1 MIINNLSIIFSSGKS
16 SESRSID
23 YFQSISTVLH
33 VENTALQTGDSHKG
47 SYMPNKRVIMPAIT
61 FFFPLLEKLGQNVS
75 SMHQCST
82 FQTDPNHL
90 AALNPVFACQMEATM
105 ENQRTHHS
113 TRSIMN
119 ESLVYKLLLISFAKI
134 LQWFSELINCM
145 QRWQIESKNDNCL
158 GAYSV
163 ICSKYQYGPKF
174 YYQMH
179 YLVWW

>member
-47 SYMPNKRVIMPAIT
+47 SYMPNKRVIMPTIT

-113 TRSIMN
+113 T
-119 ESLVYKLLLISFAKI
+119 
-134 LQWFSELINCM
+134 Q
-145 QRWQIESKNDNCL
+145 
-158 GAYSV
+158 
-163 ICSKYQYGPKF
+163 
-174 YYQMH
+174 
-179 YLVWW
+179 